1 MAHAS
6 VNIRHTGSERE
17 SSKIRAQMSVGSL
30 LSKVLLFHLFCFVFV
45 WVEPLP
51 GKIYFSERFPVKLY
65 LKVLQTVEKSTSSN
79 WALWNEAEHDVK
91 NYAIDEKAF

>member
-51 GKIYFSERFPVKLY
+51 GKIYFSERY
-65 LKVLQTVEKSTSSN
+65 LKMLQTVEKSTSSN

-91 NYAIDEKAF
+91 NYAIEEKAF